1 MAIFGVNVPQID
13 FGIIGDLPQTYAQG
27 QARAREDALRR
38 ELGLGLPRGPG
49 GEIDYGAMAALMA
62 RHGNLQGV
70 QQFAQLGEAS
80 QRAAQAAAHQRTME
94 GIAAGNLQV
103 NQAQEARQAEAAGR
117 PRTYRDINGEVIRE
131 HPNGLT
137 EVYDPAQKRFVPM
150 GPTATPPVDPNIWTS
165 PQGRIPSGAPPMPGP
180 QSSLSPSDEMI
191 ASAQTAVAG
200 GPTAPMRGPQYAQA
214 GGAPVPAPAP
224 QPAPMPSWYP
234 GFPAQD
240 AHGRTVPDASLSLPP
255 PPPGLTPLQQKQ
267 WSEEMVKQRA
277 KAIAPEEQKA
287 LPVEMAARI
296 GLAGKFLDEV
306 PLIRERAAAGEL
318 SIGTGGSLQAYFNAY
333 GPGELSRKIKSGTDA
348 LLRNLTGAGMPLEEA
363 KKYVSR
369 YEPQLLE
376 TSTSMLSKLDQLTD
390 ELRRIEEN
398 AYRGRGGLPQERIDA
413 RAAVAEAMAAIK
425 QGRNKKMIMQRLK
438 DTYGI
443 SFGDF

>member
-27 QARAREDALRR
+27 QARAREEALRR
-38 ELGLGLPRGPG
+38 ELGMGLPRGPG

-94 GIAAGNLQV
+94 GIAAGNLAV
-103 NQAQEARQAEAAGR
+103 NQAQEARQAATAGK
-117 PRTYRDINGEVIRE
+117 PRVYRDTNTGEVIRE
-131 HPNGLT
+131 HPNGLY
-137 EVYDPAQKRFVPM
+137 EIYDAKQKQFVPLAPE
-150 GPTATPPVDPNIWTS
+150 GNAPAPVDPNIWTG
-165 PQGRIPSGAPPMPGP
+165 PQGRIPSGTPPIGP

-191 ASAQTAVAG
+191 GQAQTAMAG

-214 GGAPVPAPAP
+214 GGAVPAP
-224 QPAPMPSWYP
+224 QPAPMPSWFSGAP
-234 GFPAQD
+234 VTAPAAPAARD
-240 AHGRTVPDASLSLPP
+240 EPLPP
-255 PPPGLTPLQQKQ
+255 PPPGLNSLQQKQ
-267 WSEEMVKQRA
+267 WNEEMLKRRVKA
-277 KAIAPEEQKA
+277 TAPEEEKA

-318 SIGTGGSLQAYFNAY
+318 SGLGAVQAYFNAY
-333 GPGELSRKIKSGTDA
+333 GPGELARKIKSGTDA

-376 TSTSMLSKLDQLTD
+376 TSTSMLSKLDQLSD

-398 AYRGRGGLPQERIDA
+398 AYRGRGGLPKERTEA
-413 RAAVAEAMAAIK
+413 RAAVQEALEAIK
-425 QGRNKKMIMQRLK
+425 SGRNKKMVMDRLK
-438 DTYGI
+438 QLYGI

>member
-1 MAIFGVNVPQID
+1 
-13 FGIIGDLPQTYAQG
+13 
-27 QARAREDALRR
+27 
-38 ELGLGLPRGPG
+38 
-49 GEIDYGAMAALMA
+49 
-62 RHGNLQGV
+62 
-70 QQFAQLGEAS
+70 
-80 QRAAQAAAHQRTME
+80 
-94 GIAAGNLQV
+94 
-103 NQAQEARQAEAAGR
+103 
-117 PRTYRDINGEVIRE
+117 
-131 HPNGLT
+131 
-137 EVYDPAQKRFVPM
+137 
-150 GPTATPPVDPNIWTS
+150 
-165 PQGRIPSGAPPMPGP
+165 
-180 QSSLSPSDEMI
+180 
-191 ASAQTAVAG
+191 
-200 GPTAPMRGPQYAQA
+200 
-214 GGAPVPAPAP
+214 
-224 QPAPMPSWYP
+224 
-234 GFPAQD
+234 
-240 AHGRTVPDASLSLPP
+240 
-255 PPPGLTPLQQKQ
+255 LTPLQQKQ